1 MEEIPLPSTGRDS
14 AYRRPSPP
22 ETTKDDGLSPRPLD
36 RYTEHVSTLQSL
48 KGLVLPIYPRLSTG
62 ITTLDDALRGGL
74 PLGKIVEVSGSPGSG
89 RSTLA
94 LSIGLRCLAL
104 GQAIA
109 WIESGPSFWPLPAIE
124 AGFPLD
130 RLLVLR
136 VSPEERLRAAHLLLS
151 SPGAVK
157 MAIVDLSGAP
167 GKCKRGVD
175 EMTPLQLARLHRL
188 TERSSTLL
196 VLLTD
201 RLPDAASVG
210 PLIDIRL
217 HLSLPRLVPAGD
229 RAPHASIFDRRFEVS
244 VLRHKQGPSQGRFS
258 ESLHG
263 PDGLRLRS
271 TL

>member
-1 MEEIPLPSTGRDS
+1 VP
-14 AYRRPSPP
+14 AKRPR
-22 ETTKDDGLSPRPLD
+22 LSPGPRD
-36 RYTEHVSTLQSL
+36 RYTEHVSSLQSL

-62 ITTLDDALRGGL
+62 IATLDDALSGGL

-94 LSIGLRCLAL
+94 LSIGLRCLAR

-109 WIESGPSFWPLPAIE
+109 WIESRPSFWPLPAIE
-124 AGFPLD
+124 AGVPLD

-136 VSPEERLRAAHLLLS
+136 VSPDERLHATHLLLS

-157 MAIVDLSGAP
+157 MAIVDLSGSP
-167 GKCKRGVD
+167 RKGRGGVD
-175 EMTPLQLARLHRL
+175 EMTPLQLAKLHRL

-196 VLLTD
+196 LLLTD
-201 RLPDAASVG
+201 RLPDAASAG

-217 HLSLPRLVPAGD
+217 HLSLPPGD
-229 RAPHASIFDRRFEVS
+229 RASRASIFDRRFEVS

-263 PDGLRLRS
+263 PDRLRLRS